1 MTASATR
8 KLAPSPAAAHR
19 AACTSAVP
27 APDPRDPAANLRKVD
42 LFGIQVNLV
51 DRQQTLD
58 AIMHWARE
66 RRPALV
72 DFMGVHGLTHAQRHA
87 DYKRRLN
94 EFDLVACD
102 GQPVRWALNHWYG
115 ANIPERVYGPTMTLE
130 VCRAAAEQDV
140 AVYFYGSRVEV
151 LDQLTARLSKMFPN
165 LKIAGA
171 ESPPFRRLST
181 AERFETIARINA
193 SGAGVV
199 FLGLGCPKQEE
210 FATDCRG
217 RIHAVQLCVGAAFDL
232 HAGMAKMAPRWMQ
245 NAGLE
250 WFYRLCKEPRRL
262 WRRYLVGNTMFLRM
276 CLAKTLFGNRQET

>member
-1 MTASATR
+1 MTASAAR
-8 KLAPSPAAAHR
+8 KLAPSHATAHR
-19 AACTSAVP
+19 AVGAAAASA
-27 APDPRDPAANLRKVD
+27 PRDPASTLRKVD

-51 DRQQTLD
+51 DRQQTLET
-58 AIMHWARE
+58 IMYWARD

-72 DFMGVHGLTHAQRHA
+72 DFMGVHGLTHAQRHP

-102 GQPVRWALNHWYG
+102 GQPVRWALNRWYAAG
-115 ANIPERVYGPTMTLE
+115 IAERVYGPTMTLD

-140 AVYFYGSRVEV
+140 AVYFYGSSIEV
-151 LDQLTARLSKMFPN
+151 LDRLTARLTNMFPN
-165 LKIAGA
+165 LRIAGA
-171 ESPPFRRLST
+171 ESPPFRRLTS
-181 AERFETIARINA
+181 AERFDTIARINA

-250 WFYRLCKEPRRL
+250 WFYRLCKEPRGL

-276 CLAKTLFGNRQET
+276 CLAKSLFGNRQET

>member
-1 MTASATR
+1 MTASAIRPHT
-8 KLAPSPAAAHR
+8 LPPAAIHR
-19 AACTSAVP
+19 AASAAAAP
-27 APDPRDPAANLRKVD
+27 APHDPAADLRKVD
-42 LFGIQVNLV
+42 LFGVQVNLV
-51 DRQQTLD
+51 DPQQTLD
-58 AIMHWARE
+58 AIMHWARD

-72 DFMGVHGLTHAQRHA
+72 DFMGVHGLTHAQRQP

-102 GQPVRWALNHWYG
+102 GQPIRWALNHWYSAG
-115 ANIPERVYGPTMTLE
+115 IAQRVYGPAMTLE

-140 AVYFYGSRVEV
+140 SVYFYGSRVEV
-151 LDQLTARLSKMFPN
+151 LDRLTARLSEKFPN

-171 ESPPFRRLST
+171 ESPPFRRLSS
-181 AERFETIARINA
+181 AERRDTIARINA

-217 RIHAVQLCVGAAFDL
+217 RIQAVQLCVGAAFDL
-232 HAGMAKMAPRWMQ
+232 HAGMVKMAPRWMQ

-250 WFYRLCKEPRRL
+250 WFYRVCKEPRRL
-262 WRRYLVGNTMFLRM
+262 WRRYLVGNTQFLRM
-276 CLAKTLFGNRQET
+276 CLVKQLRGDR